1 MRGVRSALCHEQ
13 LQLDC
18 LPEAIGTYVK
28 RCMST
33 DHANSVSPPQ
43 KTVPVFLNVKAG
55 MAVIIKN
62 TDGTWRMADV
72 VNVIGSAKNPKIPKF
87 FQVTYV
93 DNHVTNWVNA
103 ALVSHIVPRV

>member
-1 MRGVRSALCHEQ
+1 
-13 LQLDC
+13 
-18 LPEAIGTYVK
+18 
-28 RCMST
+28 
-33 DHANSVSPPQ
+33 
-43 KTVPVFLNVKAG
+43 

-62 TDGTWRMADV
+62 TDGTWLMADV

-93 DNHVTNWVNA
+93 DNHVTNWVKA

>member
-1 MRGVRSALCHEQ
+1 
-13 LQLDC
+13 
-18 LPEAIGTYVK
+18 
-28 RCMST
+28 MST
-33 DHANSVSPPQ
+33 DYANIVSSTQ
-43 KTVPVFLNVKAG
+43 KTDPVFVHVKAE
-55 MAVIIKN
+55 MALIIKN

-72 VNVIGSAKNPKIPKF
+72 VNVIGSAKKPKTPKF